1 MLSVLKFVFLLYYLH
16 MFKQNNKNTTFH
28 NFWELMKPYRRLSFL
43 LLIFIIFLEAIRLIG
58 PYILKLL
65 VDELLVFSSDK
76 IYYLLQLIFAF
87 VSSLVI
93 ISIVDHLKDRK
104 IFKVLISAERDI
116 PVRCQ
121 EKLLSLDLGYLQEEG
136 TGDKLTKIEKGAFK
150 FTDLLGTIFW
160 ELLPVAFQFL
170 STSIILF
177 IIDYRLFLI
186 LLFFSILL
194 IVLNIRT
201 NKKVYPA
208 RKDRYKKYE
217 QASGKMVQSIMNI
230 NTVQSFSQERRE
242 VNELRGLKQYIYD
255 VEKKEWFYFL
265 KFANL
270 REVLVGFGRGI
281 FMLFGIFL
289 VIQGQISVGTLVFI
303 ITLSEKVFGALSR
316 AYRLYD
322 RFAEGSEGI
331 NRLVT
336 LLNME
341 SKIKNNGKLKLKE
354 VEGGIVFKDV
364 NFSYQESGLV
374 LRDLNLN
381 IPADSLTALVGP
393 SGGGKTTIVKLIF
406 RHFDPVSGQVLLDKH
421 DLKEIDLFN
430 LRKFLAIVP
439 QEVEIFNSS
448 ILENINYA
456 NKKASRAETEAAA
469 KIANASGFIDKLAN
483 KYETIVGERGIKL
496 SGGQRQ
502 RIGIARAILANPKI
516 LVFDEATSNLDA
528 ESEKLIQDAI
538 FKIAKNKTIII
549 IAHRLSTIKM
559 CDKIVVVEDGR
570 VVEEGMH
577 LQLLNK
583 KDGLY
588 KRLSTLQSLGEI
600 N

>member
-1 MLSVLKFVFLLYYLH
+1 MYYLY
-16 MFKQNNKNTTFH
+16 MQKNNDKNTTFH
-28 NFWELMKPYRRLSFL
+28 NFWELMKPYRRLSFV
-43 LLIFIIFLEAIRLIG
+43 LLIFIIFLEVIRLIG
-58 PYILKLL
+58 PYILKIL
-65 VDELLVFSSDK
+65 VDELLVFSNDR

-87 VSSLVI
+87 VFSLAI
-93 ISIVDHLKDRK
+93 ISIVDHIKDRK

-121 EKLLSLDLGYLQEEG
+121 EKLLSLDLGYFQEEG
-136 TGDKLTKIEKGAFK
+136 TGDKLAKIEKGAFK

-160 ELLPVAFQFL
+160 ELLPVGFQFI
-170 STSIILF
+170 STSVILLF
-177 IIDYRLFLI
+177 IDYRLFLI
-186 LLFFSILL
+186 LLVFSIIL

-201 NKKVYPA
+201 NKNVYPA

-217 QASGKMVQSIMNI
+217 QASGKMIQSIMNI
-230 NTVQSFSQERRE
+230 NTVQSFSQEKRE
-242 VNELRGLKQYIYD
+242 IDELRGLKQHIYD
-255 VEKKEWFYFL
+255 VEKKEWFYIL

-270 REVLVGFGRGI
+270 REVLVGLGRGI

-289 VIQGQISVGTLVFI
+289 VIKGQISVGTLVFV

-331 NRLVT
+331 NRLAI
-336 LLNME
+336 LLNTE
-341 SKIKNNGKLKLKE
+341 SKIRNNGKLKLKK
-354 VEGGIVFKDV
+354 VEGNIVFKDV
-364 NFSYQESGLV
+364 NFSYKESGLV
-374 LRDLNLN
+374 LNNFNLN

-393 SGGGKTTIVKLIF
+393 SGGGKTTIIKLIF
-406 RHFDPVSGQVLLDKH
+406 RHFDPISGQILLDNH
-421 DLKEIDLFN
+421 NLKDIDLFN

-469 KIANASGFIDKLAN
+469 KIANASEFIDKLPN

-502 RIGIARAILANPKI
+502 RIGIARAILANPKV
-516 LVFDEATSNLDA
+516 LVFDEATSNLDT

-538 FKIAKNKTIII
+538 FKIARNKTIII
-549 IAHRLSTIKM
+549 IAHRLSTVKM
-559 CDKIVVVEDGR
+559 CDKIVVIEDGQ
-570 VVEEGMH
+570 VAEEGMH
-577 LQLLNK
+577 LHLLNK

-588 KRLSTLQSLGEI
+588 RKLSTLQSLGDL

>member
-1 MLSVLKFVFLLYYLH
+1 M
-16 MFKQNNKNTTFH
+16 
-28 NFWELMKPYRRLSFL
+28 
-43 LLIFIIFLEAIRLIG
+43 
-58 PYILKLL
+58 
-65 VDELLVFSSDK
+65 
-76 IYYLLQLIFAF
+76 
-87 VSSLVI
+87 
-93 ISIVDHLKDRK
+93 
-104 IFKVLISAERDI
+104 
-116 PVRCQ
+116 
-121 EKLLSLDLGYLQEEG
+121 
-136 TGDKLTKIEKGAFK
+136 
-150 FTDLLGTIFW
+150 
-160 ELLPVAFQFL
+160 
-170 STSIILF
+170 
-177 IIDYRLFLI
+177 
-186 LLFFSILL
+186 
-194 IVLNIRT
+194 
-201 NKKVYPA
+201 
-208 RKDRYKKYE
+208 
-217 QASGKMVQSIMNI
+217 
-230 NTVQSFSQERRE
+230 
-242 VNELRGLKQYIYD
+242 GL
-255 VEKKEWFYFL
+255 
-265 KFANL
+265 
-270 REVLVGFGRGI
+270 GRGI

-289 VIQGQISVGTLVFI
+289 VIKGQISVGTLVFV

-331 NRLVT
+331 NRLAI
-336 LLNME
+336 LLNTE
-341 SKIKNNGKLKLKE
+341 SKIKNNGKLKLKK

-374 LRDLNLN
+374 LRDFNLN

-406 RHFDPVSGQVLLDKH
+406 RHFDPAFGQILLDGH
-421 DLKEIDLFN
+421 NLKDIDLFN

-469 KIANASGFIDKLAN
+469 KIANASEFIDKLPD

-502 RIGIARAILANPKI
+502 RIGIARAILANPKV
-516 LVFDEATSNLDA
+516 LVFDEATSNLDT

-549 IAHRLSTIKM
+549 IAHRLSTVKM
-559 CDKIVVVEDGR
+559 CDKIAVIEDGQ

-588 KRLSTLQSLGEI
+588 KKLSTLQSLGEI
-600 N
+600 D

>member
-1 MLSVLKFVFLLYYLH
+1 MLKI
-16 MFKQNNKNTTFH
+16 NNKNTTFH
-28 NFWELMKPYRRLSFL
+28 NFWELMRPYRRLSFL

-58 PYILKLL
+58 PYILKIL
-65 VDELLVFSSDK
+65 VDELLFFSNDK

-87 VSSLVI
+87 VFSLII

-116 PVRCQ
+116 PIRCQ
-121 EKLLSLDLGYLQEEG
+121 EKLLSLDLGYFQEEG

-170 STSIILF
+170 STSVILF

-186 LLFFSILL
+186 LLVFSVILT
-194 IVLNIRT
+194 VLNIRT

-217 QASGKMVQSIMNI
+217 QASGKIIQSIMNI
-230 NTVQSFSQERRE
+230 NTVQSFSQEKRE
-242 VNELRGLKQYIYD
+242 VAELRGLKQSIYD
-255 VEKKEWFYFL
+255 IEKKEWFYIL

-270 REVLVGFGRGI
+270 REVLVGLGRGI

-289 VIQGQISVGTLVFI
+289 VIKGQISVGTLVFV
-303 ITLSEKVFGALSR
+303 ITLSEKVFGAISR

-322 RFAEGSEGI
+322 RFAEGAEGI
-331 NRLVT
+331 NRLAT
-336 LLNME
+336 LLNTE
-341 SKIKNNGKLKLKE
+341 SKIKNDGKLKLKK

-374 LRDLNLN
+374 LRDFNLN

-406 RHFDPVSGQVLLDKH
+406 RHFDPAFGQISLDGH
-421 DLKEIDLFN
+421 NLKDIDLFN

-469 KIANASGFIDKLAN
+469 KIANASEFIDKLSD

-502 RIGIARAILANPKI
+502 RIGIARAILANPKV
-516 LVFDEATSNLDA
+516 LVFDEATSNLDT

-549 IAHRLSTIKM
+549 IAHRLSTVKM
-559 CDKIVVVEDGR
+559 CDKIVVIENGQ

-588 KRLSTLQSLGEI
+588 RKLSTLQSLGDL

>member
-1 MLSVLKFVFLLYYLH
+1 MQK
-16 MFKQNNKNTTFH
+16 NNDKNTTFH
-28 NFWELMKPYRRLSFL
+28 NFWELMKPYRRLSFV
-43 LLIFIIFLEAIRLIG
+43 LLIFIIFLEVIRLIG
-58 PYILKLL
+58 PYILKIL
-65 VDELLVFSSDK
+65 VDELLVFSNDR

-87 VSSLVI
+87 VFSLAI
-93 ISIVDHLKDRK
+93 ISIVDHIKDRK

-121 EKLLSLDLGYLQEEG
+121 EKLLSLDLGYFQEEG
-136 TGDKLTKIEKGAFK
+136 TGDKLAKIEKGAFK

-160 ELLPVAFQFL
+160 ELLPVGFQFI
-170 STSIILF
+170 STSVILLF
-177 IIDYRLFLI
+177 IDYRLFLI
-186 LLFFSILL
+186 LLVFSIIL

-201 NKKVYPA
+201 NKNVYPA

-217 QASGKMVQSIMNI
+217 QASGKMIQSIMNI
-230 NTVQSFSQERRE
+230 NTVQSFSQEKRE
-242 VNELRGLKQYIYD
+242 IDELRGLKQHIYD
-255 VEKKEWFYFL
+255 VEKKEWFYIL

-270 REVLVGFGRGI
+270 REVLVGLGRGI

-289 VIQGQISVGTLVFI
+289 VIKGQISVGTLVFV

-331 NRLVT
+331 NRLAI
-336 LLNME
+336 LLNTE
-341 SKIKNNGKLKLKE
+341 SKIRNNGKLKLKK
-354 VEGGIVFKDV
+354 VEGNIVFKDV
-364 NFSYQESGLV
+364 NFSYKESGLV
-374 LRDLNLN
+374 LNNFNLN

-393 SGGGKTTIVKLIF
+393 SGGGKTTIIKLIF
-406 RHFDPVSGQVLLDKH
+406 RHFDPISGQILLDNH
-421 DLKEIDLFN
+421 NLKDIDLFN

-469 KIANASGFIDKLAN
+469 KIANASEFIDKLPN

-502 RIGIARAILANPKI
+502 RIGIARAILANPKV
-516 LVFDEATSNLDA
+516 LVFDEATSNLDT

-538 FKIAKNKTIII
+538 FKIARNKTIII
-549 IAHRLSTIKM
+549 IAHRLSTVKM
-559 CDKIVVVEDGR
+559 CDKIVVIEDGQ
-570 VVEEGMH
+570 VAEEGMH
-577 LQLLNK
+577 LHLLNK

-588 KRLSTLQSLGEI
+588 RKLSTLQSLGDL

>member
-1 MLSVLKFVFLLYYLH
+1 MVYYLY
-16 MFKQNNKNTTFH
+16 MLKNNNKNTTFH
-28 NFWELMKPYRRLSFL
+28 NFWELMKPYRGLSFL
-43 LLIFIIFLEAIRLIG
+43 LLIFIVFLEAIRLIG
-58 PYILKLL
+58 PYILKIL
-65 VDELLVFSSDK
+65 VDELLVFSNDK
-76 IYYLLQLIFAF
+76 IYYLLQLILAF
-87 VSSLVI
+87 IFSLII
-93 ISIVDHLKDRK
+93 ISIIDHLKDRK
-104 IFKVLISAERDI
+104 VFKILISAERDI
-116 PVRCQ
+116 PIRCQ
-121 EKLLSLDLGYLQEEG
+121 EKLLSLDQAYFQEEG
-136 TGDKLTKIEKGAFK
+136 TGDKLAKIEKGAFK
-150 FTDLLGTIFW
+150 FIDLLGTIFW

-170 STSIILF
+170 STSVILL

-186 LLFFSILL
+186 LLVFSVFL
-194 IVLNIRT
+194 IALNIRT

-217 QASGKMVQSIMNI
+217 QASGKMIQSIMNI
-230 NTVQSFSQERRE
+230 NTVQSFSQEKRE
-242 VNELRGLKQYIYD
+242 INELRDLKQHIYN
-255 VEKKEWFYFL
+255 VEKKEWFYIL

-270 REVLVGFGRGI
+270 REVLVGLGRGI

-289 VIQGQISVGTLVFI
+289 VIRGEISVGTLVFV

-331 NRLVT
+331 NRLAI
-336 LLNME
+336 LLNTE
-341 SKIKNNGKLKLKE
+341 SKIKNNGKLKLKKI
-354 VEGGIVFKDV
+354 EGGIVFKDV

-374 LRDLNLN
+374 LQNFNLN

-406 RHFDPVSGQVLLDKH
+406 RHFDPISGQILLDDH
-421 DLKEIDLFN
+421 DLKNIDLFN

-448 ILENINYA
+448 VFENITYA
-456 NKKASRAETEAAA
+456 NKGASRAEAEAAA
-469 KIANASGFIDKLAN
+469 KIANASEFIEKLPN
-483 KYETIVGERGIKL
+483 KYDTIVGERGIKL

-516 LVFDEATSNLDA
+516 LVFDEATSNLDT
-528 ESEKLIQDAI
+528 ESEKLIQEAI

-549 IAHRLSTIKM
+549 IAHRLSTVKM
-559 CDKIVVVEDGR
+559 CNKIVVIEDGR
-570 VVEEGMH
+570 VAEEGMH

-588 KRLSTLQSLGEI
+588 KKLSTLQSLGEI
-600 N
+600 D